1 MYGTKQTTL
10 FVKTYEDD
18 ISDILWNK
26 GLEDVKSW
34 MSHTNNMIARL
45 TMTPDPTKGDPQILI
60 RKLANR
66 VEQMKA
72 HLKKRSSVKKPLTL
86 STSSGNAN
94 VKPMPDTKTTATRN
108 IDGSNGSEPTSPRTQ
123 LWDYAAPTLSASIAL
138 PQTLDQAKAQDE
150 VILVSNS
157 PPLSPLQPSFEFND
171 QGI

>member
-10 FVKTYEDD
+10 FVKTYDDD

-72 HLKKRSSVKKPLTL
+72 HLKKRSSVKSPLTL
-86 STSSGNAN
+86 STSSGKAS
-94 VKPMPDTKTTATRN
+94 VQPMPDTKTIAIRRHA
-108 IDGSNGSEPTSPRTQ
+108 GSGGSEQTSPRTQ
-123 LWDYAAPTLSASIAL
+123 LWDYAAPAILSL
-138 PQTLDQAKAQDE
+138 PTTIEQAKALDE
-150 VILVSNS
+150 AIIVANS
-157 PPLSPLQPSFEFND
+157 PPASPLQPSFEFND